1 MQRRSF
7 ISKAT
12 VGAVGAGA
20 AVIAAPALGQT
31 GLPELRWRLTSGFP
45 KSLDTIYGG
54 AEEIARRV
62 AQLTNNRFQIRVFAA
77 GEIVGAFQGI
87 DAVQAGTVEMAHTAS
102 YYWVGKNSALGFD
115 TALPFGMNNRQQ
127 NAWLYHGGGMQL
139 MAEIFKEFNLVA
151 FPAGNT
157 GVQMGGW
164 FRNEIKTL
172 DQLKGLKM
180 RIPGFGGRV
189 YAALGALPQ
198 QIPGGE
204 IYQALERGTVD
215 GAEFVGP
222 YDDEKLGF
230 HKVAK
235 FYYGPGWQE
244 PGATLSTYVNQKA
257 WDSLP
262 AEYKAAIEA
271 ASAETNVKM
280 VAEYDAKNPPAL
292 QRLVNNGVQLRNW
305 PTAIL
310 DAKRKA
316 AFDIYAEEAGKNAAF
331 KKVFDSWNRFRV
343 DQNRWHRF
351 NDFALDN
358 FSAAQRG

>member
-7 ISKAT
+7 ITKAT
-12 VGAVGAGA
+12 IGAGA
-20 AVIAAPALGQT
+20 AAIAAPALAQT

-54 AEEIARRV
+54 AEEMSRRV

-102 YYWVGKNSALGFD
+102 YYWVGKNTALGFD

-139 MAEIFKEFNLVA
+139 MAEVFKEFNLVA

-157 GVQMGGW
+157 GVQTGGW
-164 FRNEIKTL
+164 FRTEIKSV

-230 HKVAK
+230 FKVAK
-235 FYYGPGWQE
+235 FYYAPGWQE
-244 PGATLSTYVNQKA
+244 PGATLSTYVNQKS
-257 WDSLP
+257 WESLP
-262 AEYKAAIEA
+262 GEYKAAIEA
-271 ASAETNVKM
+271 ASAEVNVKM
-280 VAEYDAKNPPAL
+280 MAEYDAKNPPAL

-331 KKVFDSWNRFRV
+331 KKIWDNWNRFRQ
-343 DQNRWHRF
+343 DQVRWHRF
-351 NDFALDN
+351 NDLAMDN
-358 FSAAQRG
+358 FSAAQR

>member
-7 ISKAT
+7 ITKAT
-12 VGAVGAGA
+12 IGAGA
-20 AVIAAPALGQT
+20 AAIAAPALGQT

-54 AEEIARRV
+54 AEEVSRRV
-62 AQLTNNRFQIRVFAA
+62 AQLTNNRFQIRPFAA

-102 YYWVGKNSALGFD
+102 YYWVGKNTALGFD
-115 TALPFGMNNRQQ
+115 TALPFGLNNRQQ
-127 NAWLYHGGGMQL
+127 NAWLYHGGGMQA
-139 MAEIFKEFNLVA
+139 MAEVFREFNLVA

-157 GVQMGGW
+157 GVQTGGW
-164 FRNEIKTL
+164 FRQEIKGL
-172 DQLKGLKM
+172 EQLKGLKM

-230 HKVAK
+230 FKVAK
-235 FYYGPGWQE
+235 FYYAPGWQE

-262 AEYKAAIEA
+262 AEYKAAIEV
-271 ASAETNVKM
+271 ASAEANVKM
-280 VAEYDAKNPPAL
+280 MAEYDAKKRRRGRQEPGL
-292 QRLVNNGVQLRNW
+292 QEDLGQLEPLPRGHRPLAPVQRPGDGQLFRRAARLVVLPSEKRPASCGPFFLGW
-305 PTAIL
+305 CATAG
-310 DAKRKA
+310 A
-316 AFDIYAEEAGKNAAF
+316 
-331 KKVFDSWNRFRV
+331 
-343 DQNRWHRF
+343 
-351 NDFALDN
+351 
-358 FSAAQRG
+358 

>member
-1 MQRRSF
+1 MTRRSF
-7 ISKAT
+7 IQRAT
-12 VGAVGAGA
+12 VGAAAGA
-20 AVIAAPALGQT
+20 AATIAAPALAQT

-54 AEEIARRV
+54 AEELSRRV
-62 AQLTNNRFQIRVFAA
+62 AQLTNNRFQIRAFAA

-102 YYWVGKNSALGFD
+102 YYWVGKNPALGFD
-115 TALPFGMNNRQQ
+115 TALPFGLNNRQQ

-139 MAEIFKEFNLVA
+139 MAEIFREFNLVA

-157 GVQMGGW
+157 GCQMGGW
-164 FRNEIKTL
+164 FRREIKSV
-172 DQLKGLKM
+172 DELKGLKM

-189 YAALGALPQ
+189 FAALGALPQ

-230 HKVAK
+230 FKVAK
-235 FYYGPGWQE
+235 FYYAPGWWE
-244 PGATLSTYVNQKA
+244 PGATLSTYVNQKS

-262 AEYKAAIEA
+262 AEYKAAIEV
-271 ASAETNVKM
+271 ASAEVNVKM
-280 VAEYDAKNPPAL
+280 MAEYDAKNPPAL
-292 QRLVNNGVQLRNW
+292 QRLVNQGVQLRQYS
-305 PTAIL
+305 PDLLA
-310 DAKRKA
+310 AFRKA
-316 AFDIYAEEAGKNAAF
+316 AFDIYAEEAGKSAQF
-331 KKVFDSWNRFRV
+331 KKVFDSWNAFRQNQVRWFRV
-343 DQNRWHRF
+343 
-351 NDFALDN
+351 AEAGIDN
-358 FSAAQRG
+358 FAFAQRS

>member
-7 ISKAT
+7 ITKAT
-12 VGAVGAGA
+12 VGVGAGA
-20 AVIAAPALGQT
+20 AAIAAPALAQT

-54 AEEIARRV
+54 AEELSRRV
-62 AQLTNNRFQIRVFAA
+62 AQLTNNRFQIRAFAA

-102 YYWVGKNSALGFD
+102 YYWVGKNTALGFD

-127 NAWLYHGGGMQL
+127 NAWLYHGGGMQA
-139 MAEIFKEFNLVA
+139 MAEVFKEFNLVA

-157 GVQMGGW
+157 GVQTGGW
-164 FRNEIKTL
+164 FRTEIKTV

-230 HKVAK
+230 FKVAK
-235 FYYGPGWQE
+235 FYYAPGWQE
-244 PGATLSTYVNQKA
+244 PGATLSTYVNQKS

-262 AEYKAAIEA
+262 AEYKAAIEV
-271 ASAETNVKM
+271 ASAEVNVKM
-280 VAEYDAKNPPAL
+280 MAEYDAKNPPAL

-310 DAKRKA
+310 EAKRKV
-316 AFDIYAEEAGKNAAF
+316 AFEIYAEEAGKNAAF
-331 KKVFDSWNRFRV
+331 KKIFDSWNRFRQ
-343 DQNRWHRF
+343 DQVRWHRF
-351 NDFALDN
+351 NDQALDN
-358 FSAAQRG
+358 FVAAQRG

>member
-7 ISKAT
+7 ITKAT
-12 VGAVGAGA
+12 IGAGA
-20 AVIAAPALGQT
+20 AAIAAPALGQT

-54 AEEIARRV
+54 AEELSRRV
-62 AQLTNNRFQIRVFAA
+62 AQLTNNRFQIRPFAA

-102 YYWVGKNSALGFD
+102 YYWVGKNTALGFD
-115 TALPFGMNNRQQ
+115 TALPFGLNNRQQ
-127 NAWLYHGGGMQL
+127 NAWLYHGGGMQA
-139 MAEIFKEFNLVA
+139 MAEVFREFNLVA

-157 GVQMGGW
+157 GVQTGGW
-164 FRNEIKTL
+164 FRQEIKGL
-172 DQLKGLKM
+172 EQLKGLKM

-230 HKVAK
+230 FKVAK
-235 FYYGPGWQE
+235 FYYAPGWQE

-262 AEYKAAIEA
+262 AEYKAAIEV
-271 ASAETNVKM
+271 ASAEVNVKM
-280 VAEYDAKNPPAL
+280 MAEYDAKNPPAL
-292 QRLVNNGVQLRNW
+292 QRLVNGGTQLRNW

-310 DAKRKA
+310 EAKRKV
-316 AFDIYAEEAGKNAAF
+316 AFEIYAEEAGKNPAF
-331 KKVFDSWNRFRV
+331 KKIWDNWNRFRV
-343 DQNRWHRF
+343 DIVRWHRF
-351 NDFALDN
+351 NDLAMDN